1 MHRRCKVVML
11 GAVHL
16 EASPNNALERTVAR
30 PPLNAVLGAPD
41 ARSGRQTRM
50 RWYENPSQ

>member
-30 PPLNAVLGAPD
+30 PLSTGTQISPLVG
-41 ARSGRQTRM
+41 S
-50 RWYENPSQ
+50 ENSPPWVVF

>member
-30 PPLNAVLGAPD
+30 PPLNAVLGLARTRAYLAPNLR
-41 ARSGRQTRM
+41 AS
-50 RWYENPSQ
+50 

>member
-16 EASPNNALERTVAR
+16 EASPNNALERTVAG
-30 PPLNAVLGAPD
+30 PPLNAV
-41 ARSGRQTRM
+41 
-50 RWYENPSQ
+50 